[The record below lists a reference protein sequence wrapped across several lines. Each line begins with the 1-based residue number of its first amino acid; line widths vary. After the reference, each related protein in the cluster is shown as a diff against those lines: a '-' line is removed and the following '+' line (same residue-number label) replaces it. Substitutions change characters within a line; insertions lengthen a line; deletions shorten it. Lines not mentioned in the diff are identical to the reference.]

1 MLVGS
6 SRRSRGSRTASDSEG
21 RSKLRSTF
29 RSTFRS
35 IPRSAARSTKR
46 WSVRAS
52 FVRALSTRGV
62 STLRCGAAGTA
73 TGAAGVS
80 VATEAAEIFLE
91 EDFVLVVFFA
101 AALADGFG
109 EATSAVGAF
118 ADAVFLVETFVVE
131 VSFVEAAFF
140 DVVVP
145 SFVTAFVA
153 AFVAVFVTVFFLGDV
168 FLGETGVEADS
179 FAAAFV
185 AATLVA
191 FFATTFVVAS
201 PFAFG
206 VSLVSFDASF
216 GAAFVD
222 FEATFVFAFVVAFVV
237 AFAAGL
243 FEVDFFTG
251 SFSGRA
257 LAGIKRLAV
266 GVTSVVLLVCG
277 ACRARQLRRGADS
290 ARGSFSQ
297 QGADSERR
305 EGFGESTST
314 CSKHLDEE
322 ASRWVMRG
330 AGRARHASLVRG
342 VEAHSVTDSEADSGD
357 RRSERSPNRPSVI
370 NDL

>member
-1 MLVGS
+1 V
-6 SRRSRGSRTASDSEG
+6 T
-21 RSKLRSTF
+21 
-29 RSTFRS
+29 
-35 IPRSAARSTKR
+35 
-46 WSVRAS
+46 
-52 FVRALSTRGV
+52 GV
-62 STLRCGAAGTA
+62 
-73 TGAAGVS
+73 AGVS

-191 FFATTFVVAS
+191 FFATTFVAAS

-216 GAAFVD
+216 GAAFVA
-222 FEATFVFAFVVAFVV
+222 FGATFVV

-305 EGFGESTST
+305 EGFGERTST

>member
-1 MLVGS
+1 M
-6 SRRSRGSRTASDSEG
+6 
-21 RSKLRSTF
+21 
-29 RSTFRS
+29 
-35 IPRSAARSTKR
+35 
-46 WSVRAS
+46 
-52 FVRALSTRGV
+52 
-62 STLRCGAAGTA
+62 
-73 TGAAGVS
+73 
-80 VATEAAEIFLE
+80 E

-118 ADAVFLVETFVVE
+118 ADAVFLVDTFVVE
-131 VSFVEAAFF
+131 VSLVEAAFF

-153 AFVAVFVTVFFLGDV
+153 TFVATFVTVFFLGDV

-201 PFAFG
+201 
-206 VSLVSFDASF
+206 LVSFDVSF
-216 GAAFVD
+216 GAAFVG
-222 FEATFVFAFVVAFVV
+222 FEGTFVFAFVFAFV
-237 AFAAGL
+237 AGL
-243 FEVDFFTG
+243 FEADFFTG

-297 QGADSERR
+297 QVADSERR
-305 EGFGESTST
+305 EGFGERTST

-342 VEAHSVTDSEADSGD
+342 VEAHPVTDSEADSGD
-357 RRSERSPNRPSVI
+357 RCSERSPNRPSVI

>member
-1 MLVGS
+1 V
-6 SRRSRGSRTASDSEG
+6 T
-21 RSKLRSTF
+21 
-29 RSTFRS
+29 
-35 IPRSAARSTKR
+35 
-46 WSVRAS
+46 
-52 FVRALSTRGV
+52 GV
-62 STLRCGAAGTA
+62 
-73 TGAAGVS
+73 AGVS

-153 AFVAVFVTVFFLGDV
+153 TFVTVF

>member
-1 MLVGS
+1 
-6 SRRSRGSRTASDSEG
+6 
-21 RSKLRSTF
+21 
-29 RSTFRS
+29 
-35 IPRSAARSTKR
+35 
-46 WSVRAS
+46 
-52 FVRALSTRGV
+52 
-62 STLRCGAAGTA
+62 
-73 TGAAGVS
+73 
-80 VATEAAEIFLE
+80 LE

-109 EATSAVGAF
+109 EATSAAGAF
-118 ADAVFLVETFVVE
+118 ADAVFLVDTFVVE
-131 VSFVEAAFF
+131 VSFVEVAFF

-153 AFVAVFVTVFFLGDV
+153 AFVATFVTVFFLG
-168 FLGETGVEADS
+168 ETGVEVDS

-191 FFATTFVVAS
+191 FFVTTCAAAS

-206 VSLVSFDASF
+206 ACLEVSFDVSF

-305 EGFGESTST
+305 EGFGERTST
-314 CSKHLDEE
+314 CSKQLDEE

>member
-29 RSTFRS
+29 RS
-35 IPRSAARSTKR
+35 AERSTKR

-52 FVRALSTRGV
+52 FVRGTSTRGV
-62 STLRCGAAGTA
+62 STLRCGAAGTV
-73 TGAAGVS
+73 TGVAGVS

-191 FFATTFVVAS
+191 FFATTFVAAS

-216 GAAFVD
+216 GAAFVA
-222 FEATFVFAFVVAFVV
+222 FGATFVV

-305 EGFGESTST
+305 EGFGERTST

>member
-1 MLVGS
+1 
-6 SRRSRGSRTASDSEG
+6 
-21 RSKLRSTF
+21 
-29 RSTFRS
+29 
-35 IPRSAARSTKR
+35 
-46 WSVRAS
+46 
-52 FVRALSTRGV
+52 
-62 STLRCGAAGTA
+62 
-73 TGAAGVS
+73 
-80 VATEAAEIFLE
+80 LE

-140 DVVVP
+140 DVVLP

-153 AFVAVFVTVFFLGDV
+153 AFVATFVTVFFLGDV

-206 VSLVSFDASF
+206 VSLVSFDVSF
-216 GAAFVD
+216 GAAFVG
-222 FEATFVFAFVVAFVV
+222 FEATFVFAFVV

-305 EGFGESTST
+305 EGFGERTST

-322 ASRWVMRG
+322 SQQMGDARGGSGASCLACPR
-330 AGRARHASLVRG
+330 
-342 VEAHSVTDSEADSGD
+342 
-357 RRSERSPNRPSVI
+357 RRSAFCHRLRSRFRRPT
-370 NDL
+370 

>member
-1 MLVGS
+1 
-6 SRRSRGSRTASDSEG
+6 
-21 RSKLRSTF
+21 
-29 RSTFRS
+29 
-35 IPRSAARSTKR
+35 
-46 WSVRAS
+46 
-52 FVRALSTRGV
+52 
-62 STLRCGAAGTA
+62 
-73 TGAAGVS
+73 
-80 VATEAAEIFLE
+80 LE

-109 EATSAVGAF
+109 EATSAVSAF
-118 ADAVFLVETFVVE
+118 ADAVFLVDTFVVE

-153 AFVAVFVTVFFLGDV
+153 AFVTVF
-168 FLGETGVEADS
+168 FLGETGVEVDS

-206 VSLVSFDASF
+206 VSLVSFDVSF
-216 GAAFVD
+216 GAAFVG
-222 FEATFVFAFVVAFVV
+222 FEATFVFAFVV

-305 EGFGESTST
+305 EGFGERTST

>member
-1 MLVGS
+1 M
-6 SRRSRGSRTASDSEG
+6 T
-21 RSKLRSTF
+21 
-29 RSTFRS
+29 
-35 IPRSAARSTKR
+35 
-46 WSVRAS
+46 
-52 FVRALSTRGV
+52 GV
-62 STLRCGAAGTA
+62 
-73 TGAAGVS
+73 AGVS

-153 AFVAVFVTVFFLGDV
+153 TFVTVF

-216 GAAFVD
+216 GAAFID
-222 FEATFVFAFVVAFVV
+222 FEATFVFAFVV

-305 EGFGESTST
+305 EGFGERTST

>member
-109 EATSAVGAF
+109 EATSAVSAF

-153 AFVAVFVTVFFLGDV
+153 AFLATFVTVFFLEDGFLDDV
-168 FLGETGVEADS
+168 GVEAGS

-201 PFAFG
+201 
-206 VSLVSFDASF
+206 LVSFDVSF
-216 GAAFVD
+216 GAAFVA
-222 FEATFVFAFVVAFVV
+222 FGATFVVAFT
-237 AFAAGL
+237 AGL

-297 QGADSERR
+297 QVADSERR
-305 EGFGESTST
+305 EGFGERTST

-342 VEAHSVTDSEADSGD
+342 VEAHPVTDSEADSGD
-357 RRSERSPNRPSVI
+357 RRRERSPNRPSVI

>member
-1 MLVGS
+1 M
-6 SRRSRGSRTASDSEG
+6 
-21 RSKLRSTF
+21 
-29 RSTFRS
+29 
-35 IPRSAARSTKR
+35 R
-46 WSVRAS
+46 W
-52 FVRALSTRGV
+52 
-62 STLRCGAAGTA
+62 GAAGTA

-145 SFVTAFVA
+145 SFVTAFVTAFVA
-153 AFVAVFVTVFFLGDV
+153 AFVATFVTVFFLGDV

-206 VSLVSFDASF
+206 VSLVSFDVSF
-216 GAAFVD
+216 GAAFVG

-277 ACRARQLRRGADS
+277 ACRVRQLRRGADS

-305 EGFGESTST
+305 EGFGERTST

>member
-1 MLVGS
+1 M
-6 SRRSRGSRTASDSEG
+6 
-21 RSKLRSTF
+21 
-29 RSTFRS
+29 
-35 IPRSAARSTKR
+35 
-46 WSVRAS
+46 
-52 FVRALSTRGV
+52 
-62 STLRCGAAGTA
+62 

-91 EDFVLVVFFA
+91 EDFVLVVFVVFA
-101 AALADGFG
+101 AGFVAG
-109 EATSAVGAF
+109 VVEATSAAGAF
-118 ADAVFLVETFVVE
+118 ADAVFLVDTFVVE
-131 VSFVEAAFF
+131 VSFVEVAFF

-145 SFVTAFVA
+145 SFVTALVA
-153 AFVAVFVTVFFLGDV
+153 TFVTVF
-168 FLGETGVEADS
+168 FLGETGVEANS

-191 FFATTFVVAS
+191 FFVTTFAAAS

-206 VSLVSFDASF
+206 ACLEVSFDVSF
-216 GAAFVD
+216 GAAFVS
-222 FEATFVFAFVVAFVV
+222 FVAFGATFVV

-266 GVTSVVLLVCG
+266 GVTSAVLLECG

-305 EGFGESTST
+305 EGFGERTST

-322 ASRWVMRG
+322 SQQMGDARGGSGASCL
-330 AGRARHASLVRG
+330 ACAR
-342 VEAHSVTDSEADSGD
+342 
-357 RRSERSPNRPSVI
+357 RRSAFCHRLRSRFRRPT
-370 NDL
+370 

>member
-1 MLVGS
+1 M
-6 SRRSRGSRTASDSEG
+6 T
-21 RSKLRSTF
+21 
-29 RSTFRS
+29 
-35 IPRSAARSTKR
+35 
-46 WSVRAS
+46 
-52 FVRALSTRGV
+52 GV
-62 STLRCGAAGTA
+62 
-73 TGAAGVS
+73 AGVS

-153 AFVAVFVTVFFLGDV
+153 TFVTVF

-206 VSLVSFDASF
+206 VSLVSFDVSF
-216 GAAFVD
+216 GAAFID
-222 FEATFVFAFVVAFVV
+222 FEATFVFAFVV

-305 EGFGESTST
+305 EGFGERTST

>member
-1 MLVGS
+1 
-6 SRRSRGSRTASDSEG
+6 
-21 RSKLRSTF
+21 
-29 RSTFRS
+29 
-35 IPRSAARSTKR
+35 
-46 WSVRAS
+46 
-52 FVRALSTRGV
+52 
-62 STLRCGAAGTA
+62 
-73 TGAAGVS
+73 
-80 VATEAAEIFLE
+80 
-91 EDFVLVVFFA
+91 
-101 AALADGFG
+101 
-109 EATSAVGAF
+109 
-118 ADAVFLVETFVVE
+118 LVETFVVE

-153 AFVAVFVTVFFLGDV
+153 TFVTVF

-191 FFATTFVVAS
+191 FFATTFAAAS

-206 VSLVSFDASF
+206 VSLVSFDVSF
-216 GAAFVD
+216 GAAFID

-305 EGFGESTST
+305 EGFGERTST

>member
-1 MLVGS
+1 M
-6 SRRSRGSRTASDSEG
+6 
-21 RSKLRSTF
+21 
-29 RSTFRS
+29 
-35 IPRSAARSTKR
+35 
-46 WSVRAS
+46 
-52 FVRALSTRGV
+52 
-62 STLRCGAAGTA
+62 
-73 TGAAGVS
+73 
-80 VATEAAEIFLE
+80 E

-118 ADAVFLVETFVVE
+118 ADAVFLVDTFVVE

-145 SFVTAFVA
+145 SFVTTFVA
-153 AFVAVFVTVFFLGDV
+153 AFVATFVTVF

-201 PFAFG
+201 
-206 VSLVSFDASF
+206 LVSFDVSF
-216 GAAFVD
+216 GAAFVG
-222 FEATFVFAFVVAFVV
+222 FEATFVFAFVV

-251 SFSGRA
+251 SFSERA

-305 EGFGESTST
+305 EGFGERTST

-330 AGRARHASLVRG
+330 ACRARHASLVRG
-342 VEAHSVTDSEADSGD
+342 VEAHSVTDLEADSGD

>member
-1 MLVGS
+1 M
-6 SRRSRGSRTASDSEG
+6 
-21 RSKLRSTF
+21 
-29 RSTFRS
+29 
-35 IPRSAARSTKR
+35 
-46 WSVRAS
+46 
-52 FVRALSTRGV
+52 
-62 STLRCGAAGTA
+62 
-73 TGAAGVS
+73 
-80 VATEAAEIFLE
+80 E

-109 EATSAVGAF
+109 EATSAVSAF

-145 SFVTAFVA
+145 SFVIAFVA
-153 AFVAVFVTVFFLGDV
+153 AFVATFVATFVTTFVTVFFLGDV

-185 AATLVA
+185 AVTMVA

-201 PFAFG
+201 
-206 VSLVSFDASF
+206 LVSFDVSF

-222 FEATFVFAFVVAFVV
+222 FEATFVFAFVFAFVVAFVV

-314 CSKHLDEE
+314 FSKHLDEE
-322 ASRWVMRG
+322 SQQMGDARGGSGASCL
-330 AGRARHASLVRG
+330 ACAR
-342 VEAHSVTDSEADSGD
+342 
-357 RRSERSPNRPSVI
+357 RRSAFCHRLRSRFWRPT
-370 NDL
+370 

>member
-1 MLVGS
+1 M
-6 SRRSRGSRTASDSEG
+6 
-21 RSKLRSTF
+21 
-29 RSTFRS
+29 
-35 IPRSAARSTKR
+35 
-46 WSVRAS
+46 
-52 FVRALSTRGV
+52 
-62 STLRCGAAGTA
+62 
-73 TGAAGVS
+73 
-80 VATEAAEIFLE
+80 E

-109 EATSAVGAF
+109 EATSAVSAF

-153 AFVAVFVTVFFLGDV
+153 AFVATFVTVFFLGDV

-179 FAAAFV
+179 FAEAFPE
-185 AATLVA
+185 AFPEATLVA
-191 FFATTFVVAS
+191 FFATGFAAAS
-201 PFAFG
+201 PFAPNASLG
-206 VSLVSFDASF
+206 VSLEVSLDVSF
-216 GAAFVD
+216 GAAFVA
-222 FEATFVFAFVVAFVV
+222 FGATFVVAFT
-237 AFAAGL
+237 AGL

-297 QGADSERR
+297 QVADSERR
-305 EGFGESTST
+305 EVSARERAHARSTST
-314 CSKHLDEE
+314 RKP
-322 ASRWVMRG
+322 
-330 AGRARHASLVRG
+330 
-342 VEAHSVTDSEADSGD
+342 ADG
-357 RRSERSPNRPSVI
+357 
-370 NDL
+370 

>member
-1 MLVGS
+1 
-6 SRRSRGSRTASDSEG
+6 
-21 RSKLRSTF
+21 
-29 RSTFRS
+29 
-35 IPRSAARSTKR
+35 
-46 WSVRAS
+46 
-52 FVRALSTRGV
+52 
-62 STLRCGAAGTA
+62 
-73 TGAAGVS
+73 
-80 VATEAAEIFLE
+80 LE
-91 EDFVLVVFFA
+91 EDFVLVVFVA

-109 EATSAVGAF
+109 EATSAVSAF

-153 AFVAVFVTVFFLGDV
+153 TFVTVF

-191 FFATTFVVAS
+191 FFVTTFAAAS

-206 VSLVSFDASF
+206 ACLEVSFDVSF
-216 GAAFVD
+216 GAAFVS
-222 FEATFVFAFVVAFVV
+222 FVAFGATFVV

>member
-1 MLVGS
+1 M
-6 SRRSRGSRTASDSEG
+6 
-21 RSKLRSTF
+21 
-29 RSTFRS
+29 
-35 IPRSAARSTKR
+35 
-46 WSVRAS
+46 
-52 FVRALSTRGV
+52 
-62 STLRCGAAGTA
+62 
-73 TGAAGVS
+73 
-80 VATEAAEIFLE
+80 E
-91 EDFVLVVFFA
+91 EDFVLVVFVVFA
-101 AALADGFG
+101 AGFVAG
-109 EATSAVGAF
+109 VVEATSAVSAF

-206 VSLVSFDASF
+206 VSLVSFDVSF
-216 GAAFVD
+216 GAAFID

>member
-1 MLVGS
+1 M
-6 SRRSRGSRTASDSEG
+6 T
-21 RSKLRSTF
+21 
-29 RSTFRS
+29 
-35 IPRSAARSTKR
+35 
-46 WSVRAS
+46 
-52 FVRALSTRGV
+52 GV
-62 STLRCGAAGTA
+62 
-73 TGAAGVS
+73 AGVS

-91 EDFVLVVFFA
+91 EDFVLVVFVVFA
-101 AALADGFG
+101 AGFVAG
-109 EATSAVGAF
+109 VVEATSAVGAF

-153 AFVAVFVTVFFLGDV
+153 TFVTVF

-206 VSLVSFDASF
+206 VSLVSFDVSF
-216 GAAFVD
+216 GAAFID

>member
-1 MLVGS
+1 V
-6 SRRSRGSRTASDSEG
+6 T
-21 RSKLRSTF
+21 
-29 RSTFRS
+29 
-35 IPRSAARSTKR
+35 
-46 WSVRAS
+46 
-52 FVRALSTRGV
+52 GV
-62 STLRCGAAGTA
+62 
-73 TGAAGVS
+73 AGVS

-153 AFVAVFVTVFFLGDV
+153 TFVTVF

-206 VSLVSFDASF
+206 VSLVSFDVSF
-216 GAAFVD
+216 GAAFID
-222 FEATFVFAFVVAFVV
+222 FEATFVFAFVV

-305 EGFGESTST
+305 EGFGERTST

>member
-1 MLVGS
+1 V
-6 SRRSRGSRTASDSEG
+6 T
-21 RSKLRSTF
+21 
-29 RSTFRS
+29 
-35 IPRSAARSTKR
+35 
-46 WSVRAS
+46 
-52 FVRALSTRGV
+52 GV
-62 STLRCGAAGTA
+62 
-73 TGAAGVS
+73 AGVS

-153 AFVAVFVTVFFLGDV
+153 TFVTVF

-206 VSLVSFDASF
+206 VSLVSFDVSF
-216 GAAFVD
+216 GAAFID

-305 EGFGESTST
+305 EGFGERTST

>member
-1 MLVGS
+1 M
-6 SRRSRGSRTASDSEG
+6 
-21 RSKLRSTF
+21 
-29 RSTFRS
+29 
-35 IPRSAARSTKR
+35 
-46 WSVRAS
+46 
-52 FVRALSTRGV
+52 
-62 STLRCGAAGTA
+62 
-73 TGAAGVS
+73 
-80 VATEAAEIFLE
+80 E

-109 EATSAVGAF
+109 EATSAVSAF

-153 AFVAVFVTVFFLGDV
+153 AFVATFVATFVTVFFLGDV

-201 PFAFG
+201 
-206 VSLVSFDASF
+206 LVSFDVSF
-216 GAAFVD
+216 GAAFVA
-222 FEATFVFAFVVAFVV
+222 FGATFVVAFTT
-237 AFAAGL
+237 GL

-251 SFSGRA
+251 SFSERA
-257 LAGIKRLAV
+257 LAGIKGLAV

-297 QGADSERR
+297 QVADSERR
-305 EGFGESTST
+305 EGFGERTST

-342 VEAHSVTDSEADSGD
+342 VEAHPVTDSEADSGD
-357 RRSERSPNRPSVI
+357 RRRERSPNRPSVI